1 MEHRRCATSGSGR
14 SQSSSGSHTLSEGEE
29 TTAALDGKVCGDGE
43 EPGCSLEFTCVD
55 EAEDERSA
63 GYDKETPGHEEDDDD
78 EDDEED
84 DKLDNILYPP
94 ATYLRK
100 SSNPELTHGL
110 SPALKLKRHLS
121 EDGKHVRRRSLGGG
135 LTGKYLLL
143 PTNLQQAQ
151 TAWQPSSENSNL
163 VRMRSLNLGK
173 SDPSLTSSPAVS
185 LLCLPHICRL
195 PLGLISSGRAEA
207 VGHSINTLCML
218 SVPALPFF
226 SKGCGNNLSCPPA
239 RRK

>member
-1 MEHRRCATSGSGR
+1 MEPAQFVTSGSGE

-29 TTAALDGKVCGDGE
+29 MTAALDCKVYGDGE
-43 EPGCSLEFTCVD
+43 FEGVN
-55 EAEDERSA
+55 EAEDETNA
-63 GYDKETPGHEEDDDD
+63 EYNKETPGNGEDGD
-78 EDDEED
+78 EDDEEH

-110 SPALKLKRHLS
+110 SPVLKLKRHLS

-143 PTNLQQAQ
+143 PPNLQQAQ
-151 TAWQPSSENSNL
+151 TAWQPSSDTSNL

-173 SDPSLTSSPAVS
+173 SDPSLTSSPVS
-185 LLCLPHICRL
+185 D
-195 PLGLISSGRAEA
+195 S
-207 VGHSINTLCML
+207 
-218 SVPALPFF
+218 
-226 SKGCGNNLSCPPA
+226 
-239 RRK
+239 